1 MSAMTTSSTT
11 VDLFTQHLRFDSQGT
26 IRADERRTAGDNAW
40 RLPVFHVETDAD
52 VQADHWE
59 RHPGADEAV
68 CCLQGTIR
76 LHVPAVRPGRP
87 DEVVRLLSGQA
98 VIVPRDRWHR
108 LELDE
113 PSDLLVATAPG
124 GTQHEPTD
132 RPGPRRQLAI

>member
-1 MSAMTTSSTT
+1 MTTSSTI

-26 IRADERRTAGDNAW
+26 IRADERRMAGNDADW
-40 RLPVFHVETDAD
+40 RLAVFHVETDAD
-52 VQADHWE
+52 VHADHWE

-68 CCLQGTIR
+68 CCLHGAIR
-76 LHVPAVRPGRP
+76 LHVRAALPGPP
-87 DEVVRLLSGQA
+87 DEIVQLLPGQA

-113 PSDLLVATAPG
+113 PSDLLVVTARR

-132 RPGPRRQLAI
+132 PAHREQLAS